1 MTTVVDNFDNFIEYI
16 VSAFE
21 AEMHN
26 VERNNIWGRLPMEP
40 LTRRMRLIFVAGGQA
55 RSMSNS
61 GTPCALLCGEC
72 WGQRNS
78 KQK

>member
-1 MTTVVDNFDNFIEYI
+1 MAAVVNNFDNFIEYI

-26 VERNNIWGRLPMEP
+26 VERDNIWRAIAARTPYSQQEALCG
-40 LTRRMRLIFVAGGQA
+40 ADGQA

-61 GTPCALLCGEC
+61 ETLCALLCGVC
-72 WGQRNS
+72 WGRRNS